1 MTESPY
7 EVLFEN
13 SRKSTVT
20 ATPSRL
26 ICNEVYTNQ
35 KNLNPSFMKD
45 DQELKRYF
53 VLELHHM

>member
-20 ATPSRL
+20 ATPSSL